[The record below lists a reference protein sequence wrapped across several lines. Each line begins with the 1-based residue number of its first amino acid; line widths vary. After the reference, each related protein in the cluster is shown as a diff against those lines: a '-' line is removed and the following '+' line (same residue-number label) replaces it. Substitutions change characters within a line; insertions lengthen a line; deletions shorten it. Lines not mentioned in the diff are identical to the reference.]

1 MAYMTNREFAEL
13 EFRRQ
18 KRNEYVSALIKE
30 VRRLREEL
38 TASQRR
44 EKAAVED
51 LTKLATKAITPC
63 HSCAKTCVFLAS
75 LAPECQPPTWCREW
89 QWRGQ
94 QEAEKGAEKGGTA

>member
-1 MAYMTNREFAEL
+1 MTNREFAEL

-44 EKAAVED
+44 AQDARNELCLKCGRYREAHIGVCDGCMWREK
-51 LTKLATKAITPC
+51 
-63 HSCAKTCVFLAS
+63 
-75 LAPECQPPTWCREW
+75 
-89 QWRGQ
+89 
-94 QEAEKGAEKGGTA
+94 

>member
-44 EKAAVED
+44 AQDARNELCLKCGRYREAHIGACDGCMWREK
-51 LTKLATKAITPC
+51 
-63 HSCAKTCVFLAS
+63 
-75 LAPECQPPTWCREW
+75 
-89 QWRGQ
+89 
-94 QEAEKGAEKGGTA
+94 